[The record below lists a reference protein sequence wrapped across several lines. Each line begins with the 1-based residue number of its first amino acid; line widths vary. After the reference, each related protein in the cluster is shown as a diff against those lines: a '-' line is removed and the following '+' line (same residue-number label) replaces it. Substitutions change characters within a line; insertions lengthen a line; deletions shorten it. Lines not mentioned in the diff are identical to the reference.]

1 MCMGSARDICAW
13 MKNDDPDQREIALKA
28 WSLAFEDRS
37 QRPYT
42 ASFTPLSISSTT
54 DIKPPDK

>member
-1 MCMGSARDICAW
+1 MCMGYARDICAW

-37 QRPYT
+37 QRPHT
-42 ASFTPLSISSTT
+42 ASFTPLSTSSTT
-54 DIKPPDK
+54 DIKPPAK